1 MEDIQLNGHY
11 WDRSNKVYKYK
22 IEYNKDRLKISKMQ
36 ETLRTDI
43 YKDMR
48 YYNWKLTNDV
58 EDNDF
63 KPLVDKIMNSNQSYF
78 ITGPGGS
85 GKTTLL
91 KQLQSELTKQDKQYT
106 CLCPTNLAALIA
118 GGMTIHKFSTK
129 LKKQSQ
135 VEHLDLDYIFVD
147 EVSMLTEAFYKFL
160 MMIKK
165 VRTDIKFI
173 ISGDYNQL
181 KPVNDRISIHT
192 DYANSPCLF
201 ELADYNKIELTKCRR
216 ADDTLYNLIKFD
228 NIPNVKPSDF
238 TETDEYKND
247 INICFTNKKR
257 IEINHIKMKALY
269 KKKHRKGLELEGLSY
284 DDRSQAVMLYRGV
297 PIISKVNNEELGVF
311 NNQRYKITKLDSFT
325 ITFEDDLK
333 HEFKVSV
340 KDFQKFFL
348 VAYATTTHSAQGMS
362 IGEPYTIH
370 EWDRMDQ
377 RLKYVA
383 LSRSRDIKYIHI
395 MK

>member
-1 MEDIQLNGHY
+1 
-11 WDRSNKVYKYK
+11 
-22 IEYNKDRLKISKMQ
+22 
-36 ETLRTDI
+36 
-43 YKDMR
+43 
-48 YYNWKLTNDV
+48 
-58 EDNDF
+58 
-63 KPLVDKIMNSNQSYF
+63 
-78 ITGPGGS
+78 
-85 GKTTLL
+85 
-91 KQLQSELTKQDKQYT
+91 
-106 CLCPTNLAALIA
+106 
-118 GGMTIHKFSTK
+118 
-129 LKKQSQ
+129 
-135 VEHLDLDYIFVD
+135 
-147 EVSMLTEAFYKFL
+147 

-181 KPVNDRISIHT
+181 KPVNDRISSKT

-257 IEINHIKMKALY
+257 IEINHIKMKELY